1 MKTFK
6 DRFEEMYQ
14 KTEPEKHWRAELDLY
29 EQNGQNQ
36 RLPYHNGIHVM
47 AVLRIAVCMRK
58 MLGLPT
64 IGKTAKALEI
74 AAVFHDLGHS
84 GGPDISKDGQG
95 RDNIERALEALMN
108 SPVVNRYPE
117 HYIEFARELIEF
129 TRYPHGPSP
138 TATNSR
144 YTPDEVTTFQILRD
158 ADCMWALLP
167 RFTRHVVWSLSMENN
182 GDVVG
187 SEAEVDWDARG
198 KIQKD
203 FLSAYTPGTSVG
215 RALKNAHL
223 ETALAATDEAIEQL
237 KGQRISMDGN
247 RAFSAAPLTTQAE
260 QENLRTLA
268 MSLAA
273 ARIGRPRR

>member
-1 MKTFK
+1 MKPFK
-6 DRFEEMYQ
+6 ERFEEMYQ
-14 KTEPEKHWRAELDLY
+14 KTEPERHWRAELDLY
-29 EQNGQNQ
+29 EQSGQNQ

-58 MLGLPT
+58 MLGLPS

-84 GGPDISKDGQG
+84 GGPDISKDANG
-95 RDNIERALEALMN
+95 RDNIERALEGLMG
-108 SPVVNRYPE
+108 SQIVNRYPE
-117 HYIEFARELIEF
+117 HYIEFARELIES
-129 TRYPHGPSP
+129 TRFPHGPMP
-138 TATNSR
+138 TLANSR
-144 YTPDEVTTFQILRD
+144 YTPDEIATFQILRD

-167 RFTRHVVWSLSMENN
+167 RFTRHVVWTLSMENN

-198 KIQKD
+198 EIQKN
-203 FLSAYTPGTSVG
+203 FLRNYEPATSIG

-223 ETALAATDEAIEQL
+223 ETACAATDEAVSQL
-237 KGQRISMDGN
+237 KGQRISMGGQ
-247 RAFSAAPLTTQAE
+247 RSFSAEPLLPAQEQA
-260 QENLRTLA
+260 NLLALANSLA
-268 MSLAA
+268 M